1 MMTKVWD
8 ELLRRVQSWPEN
20 AQQELAQVALEI
32 EAEIGR
38 GEYQPTPA
46 ELAGIDRGLSD
57 VAQRRFVSKEDVE
70 AVFAK
75 HRPK

>member
-32 EAEIGR
+32 EAELNR
-38 GEYQPTPA
+38 GQYHATSS

-57 VAQRRFVSKEDVE
+57 VAQNKFVSNEDVE

-75 HRPK
+75 HRRK

>member
-20 AQQELAQVALEI
+20 AQRELAQVVLEI
-32 EAEIGR
+32 EADLNR
-38 GEYQPTPA
+38 GQYQATPT

-57 VAQRRFVSKEDVE
+57 VAQQKFVSNEDVD

-75 HRPK
+75 HRRK

>member
-1 MMTKVWD
+1 MMTKAWD

-32 EAEIGR
+32 EAELSR
-38 GEYQPTPA
+38 GHYHATPD

-57 VAQRRFVSKEDVE
+57 VANGGFVSDERVE

-75 HRPK
+75 HRRK

>member
-20 AQQELAQVALEI
+20 AQRELAQVVLEI
-32 EAEIGR
+32 EADLNR
-38 GEYQPTPA
+38 GQYQATPT

-57 VAQRRFVSKEDVE
+57 VAQQKFFSN
-70 AVFAK
+70 
-75 HRPK
+75 